1 LDTAEAA
8 YKKALEVTKGT
19 DLQKAKTFI
28 GLGRIASVRKLPDE
42 ALNYYQQAI
51 EAAPNSGLG
60 YLSQALLLDNKGNH
74 KEALDLLG
82 KARELAPEDQ
92 VLAAITRETHK
103 KVALSQDQEKQDRID
118 RMVKELLE
126 SMKSPSR
133 ALPSDGWTSPP
144 LTMWIMDFGTQ
155 GYSLQEGEERLLTS
169 GITDQLIQHS
179 RVRPVERTLLDKLM
193 EELKLGTSVLVD
205 RNTAL
210 SLGRILAA
218 RLVLSGQVVY
228 SGPQTQVSMRLIE
241 TETGRI
247 SAAVNES
254 FGSAVPA
261 SALADKLSKLLLE
274 KLAKFY
280 PLRGKISEM
289 NDDEIRL
296 NIGQKAGI
304 LVGQRLKVIDED
316 VTLEVI
322 SVQADTSSAKIAKGE
337 GTLQKGLRVEAE

>member
-1 LDTAEAA
+1 
-8 YKKALEVTKGT
+8 V
-19 DLQKAKTFI
+19 
-28 GLGRIASVRKLPDE
+28 
-42 ALNYYQQAI
+42 
-51 EAAPNSGLG
+51 
-60 YLSQALLLDNKGNH
+60 LDNKGNH

-82 KARELAPEDQ
+82 KARELAPEDP
-92 VLAAITRETHK
+92 VLAAITRETHT
-103 KVALSQDQEKQDRID
+103 KVALSQDQEKQDRIN

-126 SMKSPSR
+126 SMKSPPK

-169 GITDQLIQHS
+169 GITDELIQHS
-179 RVRPVERTLLDKLM
+179 RVRAVERTLLDKLL
-193 EELKLGTSVLVD
+193 EELKLGTSELVD

-218 RLVLSGQVVY
+218 RLILSGQVVY

-254 FGSAVPA
+254 FGSAAPA

-274 KLAKFY
+274 KLAQFY
-280 PLRGKISEM
+280 PLRGKISEI
-289 NDDEIRL
+289 NDEEIRL

-316 VTLEVI
+316 VTLEVV
-322 SVQADTSSAKIAKGE
+322 SVQADASSAKIATGE